1 MKCLV
6 TGGCGFIGSHIVD
19 RLIDDGHEVIVLDNF
34 SANNETFYM
43 DDRAMYVKQDI
54 ANYPFTR
61 TFYDGVDVVFHLAA
75 ESRVQPAIENPIQAF
90 EKNVL
95 GTAVV
100 LQCAREYGVKRVVYS
115 TTSAAYGLNEPPNVE
130 TDETDCLNPYSVS
143 KVAGEEVCKMYS
155 NLYGLETVCLRYF
168 NVFGK
173 RAPDAG
179 QYAPVTAIFNRQ
191 KKAGEPLT
199 IVGDGKQSRDFVHV
213 QDIVEA
219 NLLAATAELKEFGE
233 VFNVGSG
240 TNYTIQEI
248 ADTIDSANQKYLPP
262 REGEAYTT
270 LADISKIKS
279 VLGWEPKINL
289 LEWIKN
295 GQE

>member
-6 TGGCGFIGSHIVD
+6 TGGCGFIGSHIVG

-43 DDRAMYVKQDI
+43 DDRASYVKQDI
-54 ANYPFTR
+54 SNYPFTR

-155 NLYGLETVCLRYF
+155 NLYKPF
-168 NVFGK
+168 W
-173 RAPDAG
+173 
-179 QYAPVTAIFNRQ
+179 
-191 KKAGEPLT
+191 
-199 IVGDGKQSRDFVHV
+199 RD
-213 QDIVEA
+213 
-219 NLLAATAELKEFGE
+219 
-233 VFNVGSG
+233 
-240 TNYTIQEI
+240 
-248 ADTIDSANQKYLPP
+248 
-262 REGEAYTT
+262 
-270 LADISKIKS
+270 
-279 VLGWEPKINL
+279 
-289 LEWIKN
+289 
-295 GQE
+295 